1 MSRERKL
8 VFYKEKDE
16 DTIWWVDNTTQKG
29 QHLFTF
35 DKKEIF
41 NLFQDYP
48 FKLTKEQVEIFDKEN
63 PFWAHYFRKRRERWL
78 NGEEDG

>member
-1 MSRERKL
+1 MLEVNTLR
-8 VFYKEKDE
+8 FYKQNDG
-16 DTIWWVDNTTQKG
+16 DTILWVDNTKIKG

-48 FKLTKEQVEIFDKEN
+48 FKLTREQIEIFDREN
-63 PFWAHYFRKRRERWL
+63 PFWAHYFRKRRERFER
-78 NGEEDG
+78 GEET